1 MAEKV
6 RADAAEVR
14 QLIGFTVGDEEYGL
28 ELLKVR
34 EVIRTRQV
42 TWLPNAPSS
51 VKGIINLRGQV
62 IPIIDLRERFDLPRA
77 QDTAMT
83 RVIVVE
89 IEGKPVG
96 MVVDS
101 ASQVVRVPVD
111 QFEPPPPVLGE
122 EARSFISAVGKIG
135 DRLVTI
141 MDVEKLLGR
150 DEMQRIERTL
160 VSRGREPALSRA

>member
-62 IPIIDLRERFDLPRA
+62 IPIIDLRERFDLPQA

-150 DEMQRIERTL
+150 DEMRRIERTL